1 MDTVNIAVADAMS
14 RDVDELARL
23 HHLLHQEPH
32 VRGLSYGQ
40 YADAPDG
47 GNSRD
52 ADAAAML

>member
-1 MDTVNIAVADAMS
+1 MS

-23 HHLLHQEPH
+23 RQLPHQEPH
-32 VRGLSYGQ
+32 VQGLGYGQ
-40 YADAPDG
+40 YADAPDS